1 MSDQLGI
8 ERTRWRDS
16 RSIPQVGNDDDV
28 ILPFLDWVMLAGLT
42 ETTAR
47 ELRARGQGPR
57 CVRLTDKKLGVTL
70 AEHRRWVKARTEA
83 LA

>member
-1 MSDQLGI
+1 MSDQLDV
-8 ERTRWRDS
+8 ERSRWRDS

-57 CVRLTDKKLGVTL
+57 CVMLTDKKLGVSL
-70 AEHRRWVKARTEA
+70 AEHRRWIKSRMETAS
-83 LA
+83 